1 MDAPS
6 DAGQDRRR
14 RLPHLVIQ
22 YWVKLVPCVLHTVG
36 HLSLETRGRGRLPSS
51 SGAAVRPSASASA
64 LRWVVSPGGKGSGRM
79 SMRGLCRT
87 HRNWEIKNCIPY
99 RIRHRATG
107 RVQPFSRKRSGYA
120 RLARTLQ
127 AVWNSMTEG
136 ILRLT
141 VPERS

>member
-22 YWVKLVPCVLHTVG
+22 YWVKLVPCVLPTVS
-36 HLSLETRGRGRLPSS
+36 HLILETRGRGRLPSS

-64 LRWVVSPGGKGSGRM
+64 LDDGRRWVVSPGGKGSGRM
-79 SMRGLCRT
+79 SKRGLCRT
-87 HRNWEIKNCIPY
+87 PRNWEIKNCIPY

-107 RVQPFSRKRSGYA
+107 CVQPFSPGESG
-120 RLARTLQ
+120 LATRD
-127 AVWNSMTEG
+127 
-136 ILRLT
+136 
-141 VPERS
+141 